1 MSITMP
7 LRLACCVVLPLVS
20 ATFRTQDWTYN
31 ASLFWTAAARHDPR
45 NGESVVNIAKL
56 FTDLVFGVRDAVMF
70 ACIPEGQGGSCKE
83 AGWCY
88 LPQLVAHLLYHTA
101 QCSEGLR
108 ALAPSMESALTDVNL
123 RLADNVENL
132 LGTVPSCA
140 AVAELTE
147 SEELCS
153 PSLLTMLDCV
163 KGTSDLSRLA
173 MSRIHAAQ
181 VASSEELRTAQPPM
195 IFEGTRG
202 SGVADVLAS
211 LLSEISRQ
219 WSLGTVKAAEIGVHT
234 GQTSSFLLER
244 LPFLQMVLVD
254 PFEFADKSYFEQ
266 HTLYEERSDAAQ
278 AFDVF
283 WERVRPYRNRSV
295 IITQRSPGAASWVP
309 DSFLHLVFI
318 DSFHAYDEVKADIEA
333 WLPKL
338 QRPGILAGHDYGLF
352 WPGVC
357 EAVHEFAV
365 SKNLTLILG
374 PEGLW
379 WFQV

>member
-244 LPFLQMVLVD
+244 LPFLEMVLVD

-374 PEGLW
+374 DRKS
-379 WFQV
+379 VV